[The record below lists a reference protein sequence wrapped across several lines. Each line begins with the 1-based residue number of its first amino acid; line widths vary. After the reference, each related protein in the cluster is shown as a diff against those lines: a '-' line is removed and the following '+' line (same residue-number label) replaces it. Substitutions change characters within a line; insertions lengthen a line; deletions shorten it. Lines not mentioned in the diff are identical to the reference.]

1 MIEKQLKEMERRK
14 SIGTDDEEEE
24 DEAEEESRKK
34 LSSIM
39 AQVKQVARQVTS

>member
-1 MIEKQLKEMERRK
+1 MIEKQLKEMEGRK

-39 AQVKQVARQVTS
+39 AQVRQVARQVTT

>member
-24 DEAEEESRKK
+24 DKAEEESRKK

-39 AQVKQVARQVTS
+39 AQVSQVARQVTP